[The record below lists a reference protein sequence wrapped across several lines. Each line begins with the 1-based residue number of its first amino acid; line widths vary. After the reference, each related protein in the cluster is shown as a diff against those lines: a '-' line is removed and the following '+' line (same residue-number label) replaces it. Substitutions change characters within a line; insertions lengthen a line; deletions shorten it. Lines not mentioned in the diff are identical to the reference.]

1 MTPKITYVI
10 DGYTITEEVREIT
23 PQEASEILATKNT
36 KNRRPNK
43 NHIKALALNMTNGTW
58 RYNADPIRFDAN
70 DTLIDGQ
77 HRLLAA
83 EKSQKTIL
91 FKIVRGLDPECI
103 KAIDIEMKTRNLTDL
118 LFMDNVSDANNVGAT
133 VNRYFALSDG
143 RIALSSPR
151 ANGAGASTRGI
162 SCKATAEERYDFYY
176 KYQQLFT
183 EITNFSRT
191 LYKKMR
197 IMSVSDNGGL
207 FAYLFID
214 KHHSYDEVHSFF
226 NQLYISSDLNCVND
240 LRSKLINDMT
250 ATKKMSGSHRQ
261 NLIAKVW
268 NYYIKGKDVQVLA
281 YNPTR
286 EGIIEFI

>member
-1 MTPKITYVI
+1 MTPKITYVV

-36 KNRRPNK
+36 KNRRANK
-43 NHIKALALNMTNGTW
+43 NHVNALALNMKNGTW
-58 RYNADPIRFDAN
+58 RFNADPIRFDAN

-103 KAIDIEMKTRNLTDL
+103 KAIDIEMKSRNLTDL
-118 LFMDNVSDANNVGAT
+118 LFMDNISDANNVGAI
-133 VNRYFALSDG
+133 VNRYFALSNG
-143 RIALSSPR
+143 KSALSSPR
-151 ANGAGASTRGI
+151 ANGSGASTRDI
-162 SCKATAEERYDFYY
+162 ATKATVDERYDFYY

-183 EITNFSRT
+183 EIINFSRS
-191 LYKKMR
+191 LYKRMR
-197 IMSVSDNGGL
+197 IMSVSDAGGL

-226 NQLYISSDLNCVND
+226 NQLYISSDLKCVND
-240 LRSKLINDMT
+240 LRSKLINDLT

-268 NYYIKGKDVQVLA
+268 NYYIKGKDVKVLA
-281 YNPTR
+281 YNPTT
-286 EGIIEFI
+286 EGTIEFI